1 MCIRDRMEA
10 ANTAAKEARLGVWE
24 TYVEP
29 VVVEEEE
36 AVLPDLVHIS
46 VQHVS
51 DGSTLWVHMLG
62 DEGKRML
69 DSKAARF
76 SQGDFGA
83 PGIGG
88 KYRIG
93 QYCLAPFVDGATYR
107 AQVLERVSADKYKV
121 LYIDYGNTHEVALS
135 DLEQFP
141 ADKVNVPEM
150 AWPCKLAFLDA
161 PALNAEYG
169 SDAANNLERAVMGR
183 SDLVAEIVSSNAGV
197 LSLIVFEQ
205 QDQSPR
211 ASVNCHMLETGC
223 VRTMSGRGARDM
235 PDAFRDAE
243 EKAAKR
249 HLCLWRY
256 GDSREDSDEDNRRPK
271 AWNAKR

>member
-1 MCIRDRMEA
+1 MCIRDR
-10 ANTAAKEARLGVWE
+10 
-24 TYVEP
+24 
-29 VVVEEEE
+29 
-36 AVLPDLVHIS
+36 HIS